1 MDSYLTYYRAKR
13 RAEINN
19 KEIDNFTF
27 IDKTPC
33 ERIHLNFCKFTLG
46 AKKTSSNIG
55 VRAELGRLP
64 MEHFIMTQSI
74 LYLARLHTD
83 NVNPLLKEALIL
95 SKSLDSQGTYSWFTF
110 VKNITSNQHIFDKT
124 LTVKI

>member
-1 MDSYLTYYRAKR
+1 MSFIDSYLTYYRAKR

-19 KEIDNFTF
+19 KEIDHFTF

-33 ERIHLNFCKFTLG
+33 QRIHLNFCKFTLE

-64 MEHFIMTQSI
+64 PWSI
-74 LYLARLHTD
+74 
-83 NVNPLLKEALIL
+83 
-95 SKSLDSQGTYSWFTF
+95 S
-110 VKNITSNQHIFDKT
+110 
-124 LTVKI
+124 

>member
-13 RAEINN
+13 RAEISK

-55 VRAELGRLP
+55 VRAEVTRGAF
-64 MEHFIMTQSI
+64 HNDTVNFISSS
-74 LYLARLHTD
+74 APH
-83 NVNPLLKEALIL
+83 
-95 SKSLDSQGTYSWFTF
+95 
-110 VKNITSNQHIFDKT
+110 
-124 LTVKI
+124 